1 MLSITGGEFKG
12 RVVKTPSR
20 KMTRHTPSLARRA
33 LFDAIDPREAVFL
46 DLFSGSGIMSLEA
59 ISRGAAK
66 AICVEVSKTACAA
79 IRANRSAFCLDNDTL
94 TVICADFR
102 RAIGML
108 AREYSSFDLV
118 FADPPFERG
127 FLSDVVAHLGQYAQS
142 FLLSSIVIEVSPD
155 LLEEVEEAVS
165 KTSFSVVSIRTYSG
179 VKLVFLEVST
189 DES

>member
-12 RVVKTPSR
+12 RVVRTPSR

-66 AICVEVSKTACAA
+66 AICVEVSKTACAG
-79 IRANRSAFCLDNDTL
+79 IRTNRSAFGLDNDTL

-108 AREYSSFDLV
+108 SREYSSFDLV

-127 FLSDVVAHLGQYAQS
+127 FLSDVVAHLGQYVQS

-155 LLEEVEEAVS
+155 LLEEVEEAVRKS
-165 KTSFSVVSIRTYSG
+165 NFSVVSIRTYSG